1 MLAQLGYGFLP
12 GISIPFLKD
21 AYGPFVGLISLD
33 KLIVAAFIP
42 PAEDVSIKFVP
53 L

>member
-21 AYGPFVGLISLD
+21 AYGPFVGMISLGR
-33 KLIVAAFIP
+33 LTVAAFIP
-42 PAEDVSIKFVP
+42 PAEDVSVKIIP